1 MFQPHTGDRIG
12 RVIAVSATHVVVLL
26 EARDDGMPPQTVQ
39 MGVLVKIETRLST
52 VFGMVSGLR
61 VPLPSLTSSQT
72 DLKIIEVE
80 LLGERLN
87 DSTAANGGFR
97 RGVAN
102 FPALE
107 DAVALTT
114 QDDLAQVYAPP
125 RVASVAIGTIHQD

>member
-12 RVIAVSATHVVVLL
+12 RVIAVAATHVVVLL

-61 VPLPSLTSSQT
+61 VPLPSLTSSQA
-72 DLKIIEVE
+72 DLKIVEVE

-87 DSTAANGGFR
+87 DPAAANGGFR

-107 DAVALTT
+107 DAVRLTT
-114 QDDLAQVYAPP
+114 QRSRAGLRAAARRLGRDRHDP
-125 RVASVAIGTIHQD
+125 SG